1 MKTTKILKGVAIAAM
16 TLSLTGCMG
25 LGNSL
30 GNVNIAVGDGDKAIN
45 AECVA
50 TVNFKNDSNEKARGM
65 QFFANKKKGITT
77 NITMK
82 NLTSNSSNP
91 GVMGLV
97 FDKTKNELQEIEETY
112 ATLCKVIKDYDFRR
126 PE

>member
-50 TVNFKNDSNEKARGM
+50 TVNFKNDSNCNSKLYIAASSFKIDFSRAI
-65 QFFANKKKGITT
+65 FPSVLNKFCAVPDS
-77 NITMK
+77 
-82 NLTSNSSNP
+82 L
-91 GVMGLV
+91 
-97 FDKTKNELQEIEETY
+97 
-112 ATLCKVIKDYDFRR
+112 
-126 PE
+126 